1 MPQNISSL
9 FVKPNDPILLKIAEE
24 IPTSAILSAET
35 KSIIDTLLHVA
46 LGEQMDQTKP
56 ILVGLAAPQVGISKR
71 IILVDIKAD
80 GKGIK
85 GDLRVFINPVIIVSS
100 DKRVEWYEGCFST
113 GRVCGVVARPDT
125 VTVKAVTPQGESV
138 VEAYSGYTAR
148 IFQHEI
154 DHLNGKEFVT
164 HIDDPSKLHFVE
176 DSDFVEYRNN
186 EKWRTWKKLC
196 PKERWLQIKNFRE

>member
-1 MPQNISSL
+1 MPQNISSS

-24 IPTSAILSAET
+24 IPPHDILSPET
-35 KSIIDTLLHVA
+35 KSTINTLLHVA

-71 IILVDIKAD
+71 IILVDVKAN

-85 GDLRVFINPVIIVSS
+85 GDLQVFINPVILSSS
-100 DKRVEWYEGCFST
+100 DTREEWYEGCFST
-113 GRVCGVVARPDT
+113 GRVCGIVARPNT
-125 VTVKAVTPQGESV
+125 VTVKAYDTQGKSV
-138 VEAYSGYTAR
+138 AATYNGYTAR

-164 HIDDPSKLHFVE
+164 HITDPANLHWVE
-176 DSDFVEYRNN
+176 DEDFVEYRNN
-186 EKWRTWKKLC
+186 EKWRTWEKLC
-196 PKERWLQIKNFRE
+196 PKERWLQIKNSKE